1 MPDSAIRW
9 PTGEHPISPFSQ
21 MDTRMMVSLRAQV
34 PQHLYQIISGRR
46 NAPAWKQAHR
56 AAQDRPLAAQ
66 VEAEA
71 LEEERVKEQ
80 QQLDAAFAR
89 MARFR
94 EEMARTAGPVATPPA
109 VSDSTQP
116 GKIPD
121 LVAEL
126 ERLRARVADM
136 EIEREEARKKRSSL
150 SVLSPHL
157 VGGPTCRC
165 ENGTL

>member
-1 MPDSAIRW
+1 M
-9 PTGEHPISPFSQ
+9 
-21 MDTRMMVSLRAQV
+21 
-34 PQHLYQIISGRR
+34 
-46 NAPAWKQAHR
+46 KQALR

-71 LEEERVKEQ
+71 VEEERVKEH

-136 EIEREEARKKRSSL
+136 EKEREEARKKRSSL

-157 VGGPTCRC
+157 VGGPHLSLR
-165 ENGTL
+165 EWGALHDQHVGQHKGAIMETLTSRGSTLALNSHRNSPLA